1 MIRLSAKGTDKLQFS
16 THFFL
21 GLKVF
26 FLSKKAPKLAA
37 MFMARA
43 DSRCARRHWPETGDE
58 SPLVT
63 SAATVISAALNRCLL
78 WLHYLHFYFLFTV
91 SAIFQGF
98 QMIKNLFP
106 TINESSSTLQYLK

>member
-1 MIRLSAKGTDKLQFS
+1 MIRLSVKGTDKLQFS

-78 WLHYLHFYFLFTV
+78 WFLALLALLLFVYSVCNFSGFSNDKKLV
-91 SAIFQGF
+91 SYN
-98 QMIKNLFP
+98 K
-106 TINESSSTLQYLK
+106 